1 MQHDITTQRLLSD
14 EPPTLP
20 PSSAVKKR
28 GRPRK
33 PDALSDAER
42 ARRYRARK
50 KARQAELQE
59 AAKVSQ
65 PPAQSAA
72 PWRRCWEAVK
82 ACLRKSY
89 AALRQWLA

>member
-1 MQHDITTQRLLSD
+1 MQHDITTQHLLSD
-14 EPPTLP
+14 EHPTLP

-50 KARQAELQE
+50 KARRAELQE

-65 PPAQSAA
+65 PPAQPAA
-72 PWRRCWEAVK
+72 PWRRCWEAAK